1 MRSAASAR
9 CLTILLFVRSPGG
22 VSLTPRAEAL
32 LIPVR
37 NGLVT
42 LARALHEPAV
52 FEPGTT
58 PRTFVVS
65 SVDLFTWV
73 GAPAILR
80 VLADDAPEAS
90 LTVRPL
96 GADFGHGLETGEI
109 DMGVVPILDDP
120 EPFDRGFQLPGSL
133 RQRALAAKA
142 LEV

>member
-1 MRSAASAR
+1 MRGVRGCPAR
-9 CLTILLFVRSPGG
+9 TPLRRLRALFDDPLFVRSPGG

-32 LIPVR
+32 LIRVR

-52 FEPGTT
+52 FEPRTT
-58 PRTFVVS
+58 LRTFVVS

-80 VLADDAPEAS
+80 VLARDAPEAA

-96 GADFGHGLETGEI
+96 GADLVT
-109 DMGVVPILDDP
+109 V
-120 EPFDRGFQLPGSL
+120 
-133 RQRALAAKA
+133 
-142 LEV
+142 